1 MKEQLLIEHCAPTLA
16 NIKVANLF
24 RYFFEEYK
32 EVEEYLKYWNG
43 QMNQKGVYL
52 TNIKTCNGTALL
64 YVYRKNSLKKILQ
77 QSEVRQFLHRYG
89 YEAFSIQKCI
99 EYLGKQFEEGCGF
112 PHEIGV
118 FLGYPLEDIIGF
130 IENKGKNYKCV
141 GCWKVYGN
149 AEEAEKLFYKFKKC
163 QCVYREQF
171 LSGRDI
177 LKLTVAA

>member
-32 EVEEYLKYWNG
+32 EVEEYLKYWNR

-89 YEAFSIQKCI
+89 YEAFSI
-99 EYLGKQFEEGCGF
+99 
-112 PHEIGV
+112 
-118 FLGYPLEDIIGF
+118 
-130 IENKGKNYKCV
+130 
-141 GCWKVYGN
+141 
-149 AEEAEKLFYKFKKC
+149 
-163 QCVYREQF
+163 
-171 LSGRDI
+171 
-177 LKLTVAA
+177 